1 VKVFLYYIGKPRDP
15 HANAIAAEFLKR
27 SSRYADCEM
36 REIRYSTAHKGHQGA
51 KAKTA
56 CALPHRF
63 DLFAKHPSARKI
75 FLDPAGRALDSAAFI
90 QLIERAEQE
99 SRDLVFLI
107 GGHDGLP
114 PEWRPR
120 ADVLLSL
127 SSMTFPHELARAMLA
142 EQIYRAFTTLR
153 GHPYPR

>member
-1 VKVFLYYIGKPRDP
+1 MKLFVYYIGKPRDA

-27 SSRYADCEM
+27 SGRYADCEM
-36 REIRYSTAHKGHQGA
+36 REIAPG
-51 KAKTA
+51 
-56 CALPHRF
+56 RF

-75 FLDPAGRALDSAAFI
+75 FLDPAGESFDSGKFIALVA
-90 QLIERAEQE
+90 RAERE
-99 SRDLVFLI
+99 ATDLVFLI

-114 PEWRPR
+114 PEWKPR
-120 ADVLLSL
+120 AQLLLSL
-127 SSMTFPHELARAMLA
+127 SPMTFPHELARAMLA